1 MAQNTL
7 HVHLQ
12 VTKHRQAIAITL
24 YTNLKLKERYRIGT
38 KQKKSWRSQI
48 YIKLTRAY
56 DDVVETSL
64 EIYLSEMSQFDEKSI
79 I

>member
-24 YTNLKLKERYRIGT
+24 YTNLKLKERYRIGR
-38 KQKKSWRSQI
+38 KQKNREDHRF
-48 YIKLTRAY
+48 T
-56 DDVVETSL
+56 
-64 EIYLSEMSQFDEKSI
+64 
-79 I
+79 